1 MYARIWFYFFG
12 KSGKPIILITIS
24 NSDSECDFIYCKN
37 LAAMIAIG
45 NVNIEGPK
53 PFTQQHVLFCSGI
66 IKHVAN
72 VAQS

>member
-1 MYARIWFYFFG
+1 
-12 KSGKPIILITIS
+12 
-24 NSDSECDFIYCKN
+24 
-37 LAAMIAIG
+37 MIAIG
-45 NVNIEGPK
+45 NINIEGPK